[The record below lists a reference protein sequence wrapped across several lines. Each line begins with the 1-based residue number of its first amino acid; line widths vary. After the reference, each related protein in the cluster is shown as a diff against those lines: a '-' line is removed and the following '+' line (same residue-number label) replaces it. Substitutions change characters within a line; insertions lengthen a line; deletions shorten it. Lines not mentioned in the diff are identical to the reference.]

1 MKKLMLIVVL
11 SSICFSLLSCSV
23 SKKAFDTT
31 RVKAGMSKREV
42 IEQLG
47 KPYQTEF
54 FTNDYNEV
62 IERFQY
68 VRFILGN
75 PYEVHYLGFRDDK
88 LISLTSPPRPPA
100 ERINDKATA
109 PQP

>member
-1 MKKLMLIVVL
+1 MKKVIFIVVL
-11 SSICFSLLSCSV
+11 SFILFPLLSCSV

-31 RVKAGMSKREV
+31 RVKAGMSKSEV

-68 VRFILGN
+68 VKFILGN
-75 PYEVHYLGFRDDK
+75 PYEVHYLEFRDGK
-88 LISLTSPPRPPA
+88 LISLTSPPPPSYQKNQA
-100 ERINDKATA
+100 NEL
-109 PQP
+109 QP